1 MDTDYRDNRV
11 FSSPSDTDS
20 WMAVGAGAFLLAV
33 GVTRRTTVGAWL
45 AASSAPLLYRGL
57 TGRWPFEP
65 NGDSQPGSTR
75 HALAGNRGIHVRES
89 IRLEVPVT
97 EVYRF
102 WRRLDNL
109 PQFMTHLE
117 RVTESADGR
126 SHWVASGP
134 AGFAVE
140 WDAEIINE
148 VENHVLA
155 WRSLPGSDVVTAG
168 SVNFGTARGDRS
180 TQVSVHLQYA
190 PPAGRAGA
198 LVASLFGREPS
209 QTVRE
214 DLRHFKQL
222 LEAGEIPRALPP
234 A

>member
-1 MDTDYRDNRV
+1 
-11 FSSPSDTDS
+11 
-20 WMAVGAGAFLLAV
+20 MAIGAGALLLAA
-33 GVTRRTTVGAWL
+33 GVARRSAIGACL

-57 TGRWPFEP
+57 TGRWPFELD
-65 NGDSQPGSTR
+65 GDAQHGSTK

-89 IRLEVPVT
+89 IRLEVPIAD
-97 EVYRF
+97 VYRY

-148 VENHVLA
+148 IENQVLA

-190 PPAGRAGA
+190 PPAGKAGA

-222 LEAGEIPRALPP
+222 LEAGEIPRAMPT